1 MQLLTAKCPYCG
13 NDVETTID
21 HTAETIVC
29 PQCDKPFE
37 IAIPVANVQSVREVA
52 DSDDSHQLAEQR
64 EERTIF
70 VVHPVVFRARPIL
83 TIIGLTILIASVYG
97 LWIALADGWNDSAAL
112 LVTDK
117 ISEINWLFWLSV
129 AGLIVVVVAVA
140 YWFVLSAFTTL
151 TITDSRSIYQK
162 GLFSRDTSEVQ
173 HDDVRNIQLEQ
184 SMFQRLMRTGQ
195 ISISSSGQDGLE
207 IVASR
212 IPNPETILKTVRENQ
227 R

>member
-1 MQLLTAKCPYCG
+1 MQLLTAQCPYCG

-37 IAIPVANVQSVREVA
+37 MAIPVANVKSVREVA
-52 DSDDSHQLAEQR
+52 DSDDSHQLAEER

-70 VVHPVVFRARPIL
+70 VVHPVVFRARPIR

-97 LWIALADGWNDSAAL
+97 LWVALADGWNDSAAL
-112 LVTDK
+112 LTTDK
-117 ISEINWLFWLSV
+117 ISEINWLLWLSV
-129 AGLIVVVVAVA
+129 AGLVVVVVTIA

-151 TITDSRSIYQK
+151 TITDSRSIFQK

-184 SMFQRLMRTGQ
+184 SIFQRLMRTGQ

-212 IPNPETILKTVRENQ
+212 ISNPATIVDTVRKYQ